1 MRYQTFFYDTDNSLC
16 IRFYLFYCQFNW
28 KILHFA
34 GKVRDFIDV
43 MLEAQADTKE
53 TGVESISDDF
63 IATAV
68 TDIHGG

>member
-1 MRYQTFFYDTDNSLC
+1 
-16 IRFYLFYCQFNW
+16 
-28 KILHFA
+28 
-34 GKVRDFIDV
+34 

-53 TGVESISDDF
+53 TGVDSISDDF